1 MNRAINKLSFNRDLE
16 TKQQLIQDYKNGEL
30 KINPNTVRSIT
41 SLEEKHLKALIDY
54 YDENINPDVKP
65 VNNNF
70 EDEDIEIDDI
80 DIDNIGFED
89 DEDYEINPED
99 YDPTMFESKKS
110 RRLNEEGTKLNV
122 FGKHPGYRKKPMT
135 LPQTGNDKEG
145 NYEDWNDNSV
155 YSEEPFGNKIGSSAP
170 YDKLISDSVKAVME
184 SLKKKH

>member
-1 MNRAINKLSFNRDLE
+1 MSFNRISAIL
-16 TKQQLIQDYKNGEL
+16 LIFIFLVLSLNFVSASDNSTG
-30 KINPNTVRSIT
+30 VF
-41 SLEEKHLKALIDY
+41 LEET
-54 YDENINPDVKP
+54 DEHPIEN
-65 VNNNF
+65 
-70 EDEDIEIDDI
+70 IEIDDI

-89 DEDYEINPED
+89 DENYEINPED
-99 YDPTMFESKKS
+99 FDPTMFESKKS

-170 YDKLISDSVKAVME
+170 YDKLISDSVKAVLE